1 MKGIL
6 SFKYEDK
13 FFVYENDSLLFTI
26 DRNQLKLDSKMIYEK
41 LFKGLKEIPM
51 NYNINLIGD
60 KDLDILS
67 LFIYNTIKILIDDIC
82 LEIKN
87 QKNI

>member
-13 FFVYENDSLLFTI
+13 FVVYENDSLLFTI

-41 LFKGLKEIPM
+41 
-51 NYNINLIGD
+51 
-60 KDLDILS
+60 
-67 LFIYNTIKILIDDIC
+67 
-82 LEIKN
+82 
-87 QKNI
+87 